1 MEFGG
6 EEMGMQPV
14 VRVIYNQ
21 KGGVGKT
28 TLAVNLAACS
38 AASGLRTLLVDT
50 DPQGNSTSHLLGINK
65 VPAKSISDFYES
77 CLGLNL
83 FRQSLLEYVTTD
95 TGVANLHLV
104 AADRDLEELRN
115 KLENKHK
122 IMKLRDGIRSTNYE
136 AIYFD
141 PPPANDFYALSSLIA
156 AHEILVPIDCD
167 AFSVRAAQDIF
178 NTIREVQ
185 ADHNPELRVV
195 GMVVNQFQKGTK
207 HAASIISELKAL
219 GYDVLEPFI
228 PSSIKVRESHSE
240 SVPVVCQFPDH
251 AVSIAFRE
259 LFEHIEK
266 KSGRS
271 VVQKKSSKA
280 KSSSVEASL
289 V

>member
-1 MEFGG
+1 MSTG
-6 EEMGMQPV
+6 PV

-38 AASGLRTLLVDT
+38 ARAGYRTLLVDT
-50 DPQGNSTSHLLGINK
+50 DPQGNSTSHLLGVDNT
-65 VPAKSISDFYES
+65 PAKSISDFYES

-83 FRQSLLEYVTTD
+83 FRQSLLDYVTTQ
-95 TGVANLHLV
+95 TGVENLHLV
-104 AADRDLEELRN
+104 AADRNLEELRN

-122 IMKLRDGIRSTNYE
+122 IMKLRDGIRSSSYD

-156 AHEILVPIDCD
+156 AQEILVPIDCD

-178 NTIREVQ
+178 NIIREVQ
-185 ADHNPELRVV
+185 ADHNPELKVL
-195 GMVVNQFQKGTK
+195 GLVVNQYQKGTK
-207 HAASIISELKAL
+207 HAASIIADLRKL
-219 GYDVLEPFI
+219 GFGILEPFI

-240 SVPVVCQFPDH
+240 SRPVVCTSPDH
-251 AVSIAFRE
+251 AVSQAFIE
-259 LFEHIEK
+259 LFKEIEK
-266 KSGRS
+266 TSGRP
-271 VVQKKSSKA
+271 VRPFKSRPGASARKE
-280 KSSSVEASL
+280 SSVQ